1 METTP
6 RSRWRTFLRAEQPER
21 CPRAK
26 KFGGSRCSRASL
38 TTERHFVH
46 DKSKTLYDNRGQ
58 KERMTTPRKSKVITF
73 SLPPQMEEQVR
84 QLMQE
89 EGRTMSEL
97 IREAL
102 RLYMDEREWLRRQR
116 RQRAEARRSERQEAE
131 GGTDE

>member
-1 METTP
+1 
-6 RSRWRTFLRAEQPER
+6 
-21 CPRAK
+21 
-26 KFGGSRCSRASL
+26 
-38 TTERHFVH
+38 
-46 DKSKTLYDNRGQ
+46 
-58 KERMTTPRKSKVITF
+58 MTTPRKSKVITF

-102 RLYMDEREWLRRQR
+102 RLYMDEREWLRQER
-116 RQRAEARRSERQEAE
+116 RQRAEARRNEQQESE

>member
-1 METTP
+1 
-6 RSRWRTFLRAEQPER
+6 
-21 CPRAK
+21 
-26 KFGGSRCSRASL
+26 
-38 TTERHFVH
+38 
-46 DKSKTLYDNRGQ
+46 
-58 KERMTTPRKSKVITF
+58 MTTPRKSKVITF

-116 RQRAEARRSERQEAE
+116 RQRAEARRSEQQEAE
-131 GGTDE
+131 GGGADE